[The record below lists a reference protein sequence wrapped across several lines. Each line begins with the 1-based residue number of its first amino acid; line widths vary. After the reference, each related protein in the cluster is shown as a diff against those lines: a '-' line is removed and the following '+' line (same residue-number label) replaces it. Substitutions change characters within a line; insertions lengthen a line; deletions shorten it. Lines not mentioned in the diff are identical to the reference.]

1 MVFPRPDAVPSEGT
15 AVPDEGPRPSEPR
28 EPRGCRTGHS
38 PAYAG
43 RMAVHQDGLQ
53 VGHRVLRVGLTGGI
67 GAGKSVVAS
76 RLARLGAAIVDH
88 DVFAREAV
96 APGSPGLAAV
106 VEAFGEVRDALGQL
120 DRRALGE
127 RVFAD
132 PTARATLNG
141 IVHPLVRQ
149 AAAVAEQAAVA
160 AGHEVIV
167 HDVPLL
173 VETGQAG
180 HFDVLVVVDA
190 PADLRVHRLVEG
202 RGMSAEEAWA
212 RLAAQA
218 DDEERLEAADEVLDG
233 SGEVAELEVQVDALW
248 ERWTAARAG

>member
-1 MVFPRPDAVPSEGT
+1 MTTCPSTVP
-15 AVPDEGPRPSEPR
+15 
-28 EPRGCRTGHS
+28 
-38 PAYAG
+38 PA
-43 RMAVHQDGLQ
+43 
-53 VGHRVLRVGLTGGI
+53 
-67 GAGKSVVAS
+67 AS
-76 RLARLGAAIVDH
+76 SYR
-88 DVFAREAV
+88 
-96 APGSPGLAAV
+96 S
-106 VEAFGEVRDALGQL
+106 
-120 DRRALGE
+120 
-127 RVFAD
+127 
-132 PTARATLNG
+132 ARAG
-141 IVHPLVRQ
+141 PAP
-149 AAAVAEQAAVA
+149 AAPQPPPVA

-190 PADLRVHRLVEG
+190 PADLRVHRLVEA